1 MNGNE
6 LHRKVCALGLAV
18 WAIAATSAATAGPS
32 SGPAT
37 EPASA
42 QAAQPAPKP
51 ATRPA
56 GKVVFPLARAAPQPL
71 RKYTLDEIAAMFP
84 AFKHEPFDSAG
95 YNHFSLP
102 IHYEDRGGNGDANEA
117 LAMSFLLSHALDW
130 GEGCYCSRHA
140 YFIFKRCAKYMPAL
154 MKKYDPKVIGYLV
167 KDWQATHGVGG
178 KLIRL
183 KDGYAGELTIFD
195 RDGKLVKEVRY
206 DKPREFFELLGN
218 MSVAGI
224 TFLSGSAPTAALAK
238 HLHVKQCDNRQSLI
252 DLGKAAT
259 VEERS
264 EEEWA
269 IYDGILKR
277 NPGLAS
283 VRYWRANQQWW
294 QNRDDQAKAL
304 EMGRSLDSYI
314 TLSAMEH
321 LEVSQ
326 CPDKELAAKYPQWR
340 NRVAELAGPNSTLV
354 MGWQLSE
361 AIARGK
367 APHELIEEATA
378 LGAKYPND
386 YPYLLKLS
394 VAWSHGDD
402 LQVDLDMAC
411 SILFAAWQNRSL
423 SGSDTSKDYA
433 AGQLAEQAFALGHD
447 DLCVD
452 LLMPLALEGL
462 KTKGPED
469 VAWRSWMLGK
479 ALFQMGR
486 FDESWKW
493 FRMAYLGWPEK
504 SADAAQAALIGGA
517 CAAAHAGRRDIVE
530 QILRDR
536 REVLDLKK
544 ASGLVQGYLDVLD
557 GKPINSKALWAVK
570 NPPDR
575 WFQTYLMMLQV
586 ESDMIQ
592 GIDEEKQSHI
602 ETDFA
607 RYEAHDRALQIL
619 SHEVFRQH
627 PDKAPAC
634 FYEMLQLMRP
644 DDPWVRQA
652 VAQWRGWGNQ
662 PDLPDPAKHL
672 EDLKDFAPVRWPEAD
687 PARRAAARKLFL
699 KSRAG
704 TYAGA
709 VGQLIKAGKLDQAQE
724 LALRYRHLAI
734 DLECYDT
741 RVHASWLVRRVEQA
755 RQAKRGAVSPDDL

>member
-18 WAIAATSAATAGPS
+18 WAILSASVATAGPS
-32 SGPAT
+32 SDPAT
-37 EPASA
+37 TPTSA
-42 QAAQPAPKP
+42 P
-51 ATRPA
+51 ATQPA
-56 GKVVFPLARAAPQPL
+56 GKVVFPLNRAAPQPL

-95 YNHFSLP
+95 YNQFSLP
-102 IHYEDRGGNGDANEA
+102 IHYEDRGGDGDPNEA
-117 LAMSFLLSHALDW
+117 MAMSFLLSHALDW

-154 MKKYDPKVIGYLV
+154 KAKYDPKLIAYLV
-167 KDWQATHGVGG
+167 EDWQATHGVGG
-178 KLIRL
+178 KLIRC
-183 KDGYAGELTIFD
+183 KEGYAGELTIFD
-195 RDGKLVKEVRY
+195 REGKIVKEIRY
-206 DKPREFFELLGN
+206 EKPREFFELLGD
-218 MSVAGI
+218 MSVDGI
-224 TFLSGSAPTAALAK
+224 TFLSGSAPTPELAN
-238 HLHVKQCDNRQSLI
+238 HLHVKQCENRQSLI
-252 DLGKAAT
+252 DLGKAAF

-264 EEEWA
+264 DEEWA

-277 NPGLAS
+277 DPGFSA
-283 VRYWRANQQWW
+283 VRYWRANQKWW
-294 QNRDDQAKAL
+294 EDDDSRAKAL
-304 EMGRSLDSYI
+304 EMARSLDSYI
-314 TLSAMEH
+314 TLSAMEY
-321 LEVSQ
+321 LKVTQ

-340 NRVAELAGPNSTLV
+340 KRVAELAGPNSTLV

-361 AIARGK
+361 AIARGR
-367 APHELIEEATA
+367 APHELIEKATA

-386 YPYLLKLS
+386 YPYLLKLA
-394 VAWSHGDD
+394 VAWSNGDD

-411 SILFAAWQNRSL
+411 SILFAAWQNNFL
-423 SGSDTSKDYA
+423 PGSDTNKTYA
-433 AGQLAEQAFALGHD
+433 AGQLAEQAFALGHY

-462 KTKGPED
+462 KTKGPEN

-493 FRMAYLGWPEK
+493 FRMAYLGWPNK
-504 SADAAQAALIGGA
+504 SEDAAQAALIGGA
-517 CAAAHAGRRDIVE
+517 CSAAHAGRRDIVA

-536 REVLDLKK
+536 RDVLDFKK

-627 PDKAPAC
+627 PDKAPSC

-652 VAQWRGWGNQ
+652 VTEWRGWGNR
-662 PDLPDPAKHL
+662 PALPDPAKHL
-672 EDLKDFAPVRWPEAD
+672 EDLKDFVPVRWPEAD
-687 PARRAAARKLFL
+687 PARQATAGELFRKY
-699 KSRAG
+699 RVG
-704 TYAGA
+704 THACA
-709 VGQLIKAGKLDQAQE
+709 VGQLIKAGKLDQAEE
-724 LALRYRHLAI
+724 LALRYLHLAT
-734 DLECYDT
+734 DTQQYDI
-741 RVHASWLVRRVEQA
+741 RVHASWLVHRVEQA
-755 RQAKRGAVSPDDL
+755 RQAKRGTVSPDDL